1 MNRQK
6 PKPDRTPPSTEEPT
20 VPPTTA
26 QPASKRALLVLF
38 CLCRALLT
46 AVMLTVLL
54 RAPALRVASVSY
66 ESPPPGAIESSLFSS
81 VEASDRA
88 PPSSKADP
96 SSAAPAYTLPLPLN
110 TATAEQLSAALPGI
124 GEVIAER
131 IVAYRVEHGGFT
143 SLDELL
149 EVEGIGEK
157 KLKAIRSLLTL
168 DAPSEKNEREP

>member
-1 MNRQK
+1 M
-6 PKPDRTPPSTEEPT
+6 
-20 VPPTTA
+20 
-26 QPASKRALLVLF
+26 
-38 CLCRALLT
+38 
-46 AVMLTVLL
+46 
-54 RAPALRVASVSY
+54 
-66 ESPPPGAIESSLFSS
+66 
-81 VEASDRA
+81 
-88 PPSSKADP
+88 
-96 SSAAPAYTLPLPLN
+96 PLN

-157 KLKAIRSLLTL
+157 KLKAIRPLLTL